1 MTTLKHTEKEMLF
14 LREELSTMWHLVL
27 AQLEKARLAF
37 ERNDMTVA
45 REVLSR
51 EKRVDAL
58 ELKIDRTCEN
68 YIALYSPVA
77 IDLRLVLSTMKI
89 CRTLER
95 IGDFAAAIALYVLEA
110 DCKDL
115 PDSLIDELRLQRM
128 FDVVQRMLSDSY
140 VAFEQD
146 NTRVS
151 AHILAQDEEVNNIYH
166 EAPKTIARHLQTHPA
181 DAYCAMKLMLLVR
194 KLERI
199 GDHCSNIVEEI
210 VFYVDARVL
219 KHGTDLAHEE

>member
-37 ERNDMTVA
+37 ETGDVTIA
-45 REVLSR
+45 REVLAR
-51 EKRVDAL
+51 EKRVDAM
-58 ELKIDRTCEN
+58 ELKIDRNCEN

-77 IDLRLVLSTMKI
+77 IDLRLVLSTMTI

-115 PDSLIDELRLQRM
+115 PSELIDELRLKRM

-140 VAFEQD
+140 AAFEQD

-166 EAPKTIARHLQTHPA
+166 EAPKVIAQHLQSTPQ
-181 DAYCAMKLMLLVR
+181 DAYCAIKLMLLVR

-219 KHGTDLAHEE
+219 KHGAGAVPEP

>member
-37 ERNDMTVA
+37 ETGDVTIA
-45 REVLSR
+45 REVLAR
-51 EKRVDAL
+51 EKRVDAM
-58 ELKIDRTCEN
+58 ELKIDRNCEN

-77 IDLRLVLSTMKI
+77 IDLRLVLSTMTI

-115 PDSLIDELRLQRM
+115 PSELIDELRLKRM

-140 VAFEQD
+140 AAFEQD

-166 EAPKTIARHLQTHPA
+166 EAPKVIAQHLQSAPQDT
-181 DAYCAMKLMLLVR
+181 YCAIKLMLLVR

-219 KHGTDLAHEE
+219 KHGAGAVPEP

>member
-1 MTTLKHTEKEMLF
+1 
-14 LREELSTMWHLVL
+14 
-27 AQLEKARLAF
+27 
-37 ERNDMTVA
+37 
-45 REVLSR
+45 
-51 EKRVDAL
+51 
-58 ELKIDRTCEN
+58 
-68 YIALYSPVA
+68 
-77 IDLRLVLSTMKI
+77 
-89 CRTLER
+89 
-95 IGDFAAAIALYVLEA
+95 
-110 DCKDL
+110 
-115 PDSLIDELRLQRM
+115 M

-210 VFYVDARVL
+210 VFYIDARVL
-219 KHGTDLAHEE
+219 KHGTDLVPEE